1 MTPNEDR
8 YRVGSV
14 PKIYLHGPYV
24 GSDPTHLEAASY
36 RASASSHE
44 ATIGRVP
51 ASLLRHA
58 WGFAAQGLEFSV

>member
-1 MTPNEDR
+1 MKTVTGWGQYPR
-8 YRVGSV
+8 YT
-14 PKIYLHGPYV
+14 YMDHV

-44 ATIGRVP
+44 AAIGRVP